1 MVFAPSRDPT
11 VKDIFSY
18 LTFAQPSYLWLLLLV
33 PVLWLRL
40 SGRVLAL
47 LLWRTL
53 VLLLLVL
60 AAADLQWSRPASLAG
75 ERIFAFDLSRSIPG
89 EMRRWMAEQEMTP
102 RGGER
107 VFVFAGDTKEVTD
120 WKRWLSGEISTA
132 PIEPA
137 QTNLEGLFSTL
148 LSMPPAPRSLFLF
161 TDGWETRGEVDRL
174 LPSLGSSAIRVLPVL
189 PAERPVAA
197 NVALRRIIAPHQGTS
212 GEGISL
218 KVMVENQ
225 GGKAVDGTLTLKRGG
240 RSFKSE
246 EVKIQP
252 GAHVFSYQGIL
263 PEEPMVLFEAIFQPR
278 DPESDR
284 FSQDNQAAAW
294 LAVRAKGKVLLL
306 NGRPGEGRYLEEIL
320 KRRGYEVTS
329 VVAGAEPP
337 ALSGFQ
343 TVVFNNVE
351 RARFSPAYLAAVER
365 HAAEGNSFLML
376 GAEASFAPGGYRQT
390 PIERLLPVELKE
402 PKREEKNR
410 AVILVIDKSGSM
422 REENRLLY
430 AKEAAKA
437 VARQLNDNDLLGV
450 VGFDVE
456 PFVVVPLSPLQK
468 LRATVAGEID
478 RLKAQGQTYLLPALE
493 EAMRQLQKES
503 AGRKHVIVLS
513 DGISRGAHGEYTDL
527 VSFMRDKLRITTSSV
542 AIGGEVDIPL
552 LKRIAQYGGG
562 FFHHTYDPTTL
573 PQIVLQQMQDKPEA
587 MQPAERHF
595 TPLPVKGSELL
606 AGFTER
612 TYPAVQGYVE
622 TEVKPGARLDLALS
636 GEVKAPLLASW
647 SYGKGKALAF
657 TTDLHGSWSREWIRW
672 GALERFWAHLFEWL
686 QPLRESLPPHEVRI
700 NQKNSRLVLEL
711 YLYADGHDHS
721 LFRYSLSGKGRKDE
735 GTLAR
740 LAPGHYQATLPHMSP
755 GDYRIALVE
764 ERQTGRLT
772 YPQLGYTLVFDPRA
786 EIVRGEFN
794 IALLEK
800 LARATGGEIN
810 PKGEEGQKAPFVSHR
825 LLQPLRVYI
834 VSLAAVLFLAE
845 IFFRRFYPP
854 SRSRG
859 GYPP

>member
-1 MVFAPSRDPT
+1 
-11 VKDIFSY
+11 VKDIVSY
-18 LTFAQPSYLWLLLLV
+18 LSFAQPSYFWLLLLV

-40 SGRVLAL
+40 RERVLAL
-47 LLWRTL
+47 VLWRTL
-53 VLLLLVL
+53 ILLLLVL
-60 AAADLQWSRPASLAG
+60 AAADMQWLRPAGLAG
-75 ERIFAFDLSRSIPG
+75 ERIFAFDLSHSIPG
-89 EMRRWMAEQEMTP
+89 EMRRWMAGQEITP
-102 RGGER
+102 RAGER
-107 VFVFAGDTKEVTD
+107 VFVFAGSFKEVTD
-120 WKRWLSGEISTA
+120 WKRWLLGEVSTA
-132 PIEPA
+132 AVEPE
-137 QTNLEGLFSTL
+137 QSDLEGLFSRL
-148 LSMPPAPRSLFLF
+148 LSLPPAQRSLFLF
-161 TDGWETRGEVDRL
+161 TDGWETRGEVERL
-174 LPSLGSSAIRVLPVL
+174 LPALGSSGIRVFSLL

-197 NVALRRIIAPHQGTS
+197 NIALRRIIAPHQGTS
-212 GEGISL
+212 GEGINL

-225 GGKAVDGTLTLKRGG
+225 GSKAVDGTLTLKRGG
-240 RSFKSE
+240 RSFKSAN
-246 EVKIQP
+246 VKIQP
-252 GAHVFSYQGIL
+252 GAHIFTYQGAL
-263 PEEPMVLFEAIFQPR
+263 PEEPMVSFGAVFQAREPEA
-278 DPESDR
+278 DR
-284 FSQDNQAAAW
+284 FPQDNQATAW
-294 LAVRAKGKVLLL
+294 VAVRAKGKALLL
-306 NGRPGEGRYLEEIL
+306 NGRAGEGRYLEEIL

-329 VVAGAEPP
+329 IVAGAEPP
-337 ALSGFQ
+337 APSGFQ

-351 RARFSPAYLAAVER
+351 KARFSPAYLAAVEG
-365 HAAEGNSFLML
+365 HVAEGNSFLML
-376 GAEASFAPGGYRQT
+376 GAEGSFAPGGYRQT

-456 PFVVVPLSPLQK
+456 PFVVVPLSPLQTI
-468 LRATVAGEID
+468 RATAAGEID
-478 RLKAQGQTYLLPALE
+478 LIRAQGQTYLLPALE
-493 EAMRQLQKES
+493 EAMRQLQRER
-503 AGRKHVIVLS
+503 AGSKHVIVLS

-587 MQPAERHF
+587 KQPAERHV

-606 AGFTER
+606 AGFAER
-612 TYPAVQGYVE
+612 SYPAIQGYVE

-647 SYGKGKALAF
+647 NYGKGKALAF
-657 TTDLHGSWSREWIRW
+657 TTDLHGGWSREWLRW
-672 GALERFWAHLFEWL
+672 GGLERFWAHLFEWL

-700 NQKNSRLVLEL
+700 NQTNSRLVLEL
-711 YLYADGHDHS
+711 YLYADGHDRS

-735 GTLAR
+735 GTLTR
-740 LAPGHYQATLPHMSP
+740 LAPGHYQAMLPQVSP

-764 ERQTGRLT
+764 ERQTGQLT
-772 YPQLGYTLVFDPRA
+772 YPPLGYTLAFDPRA

-800 LARATGGEIN
+800 LVRATGGELN
-810 PKGEEGQKAPFVSHR
+810 PKDAEALKTPVESYRIF
-825 LLQPLRVYI
+825 QPLRFYF

-845 IFFRRFYPP
+845 IFFRRFFLFKT
-854 SRSRG
+854 
-859 GYPP
+859 